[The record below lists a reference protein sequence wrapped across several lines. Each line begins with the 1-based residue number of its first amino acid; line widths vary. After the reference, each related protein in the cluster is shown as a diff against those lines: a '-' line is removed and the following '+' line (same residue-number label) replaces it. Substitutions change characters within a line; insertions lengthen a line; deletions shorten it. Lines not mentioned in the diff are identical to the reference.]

1 LRSVKMAARRRTV
14 EVFTLSFL
22 DCICCGFG
30 AVILFYTIISAQ
42 AGVQGL
48 RSTEL
53 LQAEVNR
60 VAEEVRSGS
69 RNLVVLHNQIEQTQ
83 SETASDAARAKTLAS
98 TLENRREALS
108 TYDTTSVA
116 RREHIERLKAD
127 VRSLEEGKRRLEGG
141 SLDKTPPGQQ
151 ISSFRDTG
159 GDRRY
164 ITGIKMRG
172 KRILIL
178 LDVSASM
185 LHEDLVSILRL
196 RNSDDDHKR
205 AAAKWRRAVETVS
218 WLTTQ
223 LPANSQYQ
231 IYTFNTKAQ
240 ALLPDLAGKWIGAGD
255 APDLARALANLHA
268 IVPGDG
274 TSLYNAFAATR
285 TLAPLPDQIILI
297 TDGLPTQGKTAGL
310 RKYVDSGARMRLFDE
325 SVGQLPDGVPVDSI
339 LLPMQGDLQAAHRF
353 WNMAR
358 LTKGTLLT
366 PSKDWP

>member
-1 LRSVKMAARRRTV
+1 MAARRRTV

-30 AVILFYTIISAQ
+30 AVILFYTIVSAE
-42 AGVQGL
+42 AGVQGM
-48 RSTEL
+48 RSNDAL
-53 LQAEVNR
+53 SAEVNR
-60 VAEEVRSGS
+60 LEEQVETGS
-69 RNLVVLHNQIEQTQ
+69 RNLVVLRNQLEKAE
-83 SETASDAARAKTLAS
+83 SETVSDEARTKSLAS
-98 TLENRREALS
+98 TLDSRREQVS
-108 TYDTTSVA
+108 TYDASSVA
-116 RREHIERLKAD
+116 RREHIEKLKAD
-127 VRSLEEGKRRLEGG
+127 IRSLEEGKHRLEAG
-141 SLDKTPPGQQ
+141 SLDRTPPGQQ
-151 ISSFRDTG
+151 ISSFRPTG

-196 RNSDDDHKR
+196 RNSDDEHKR
-205 AAAKWRRAVETVS
+205 AASKWRRAVDTVT

-223 LPANSQYQ
+223 IPPNSQYQ

-240 ALLPDLAGKWIGAGD
+240 SLLPDLAGKWIAAGD
-255 APDLARALANLHA
+255 APQLARGLANLHA
-268 IVPGDG
+268 IVPADG
-274 TSLYNAFAATR
+274 TSLYNAFAATK
-285 TLAPLPDQIILI
+285 TLAPLPDQVILI

-310 RKYVDSGARMRLFDE
+310 RKYVDSGARMRLFDDA
-325 SVGQLPDGVPVDSI
+325 VGQLPDGVPVDSI
-339 LLPMQGDLQAAHRF
+339 LLPMMGDLQAAHRF
-353 WNMAR
+353 WNLAR